1 MFPEKWYFKKS
12 SFWHFN
18 LSPFCLVCQL
28 CICTFFSKLFDSY
41 LLIFSEF
48 EQLKKKRNFL
58 LIQNIFFSQLA
69 SWKEII
75 TNSWWIKNISN
86 LIDGLNELV
95 CSFQSR
101 AKKLFF
107 KWPRLETP
115 QLFCNTWQRGSCGQ
129 TKTEAEHNHDY
140 GRRNPSY
147 HEIFFGVD
155 KVISYS
161 HNCASASPQ
170 FHSKLLCSL
179 NKLQSWLFQWS
190 HQPQLQILSS
200 PLITLWS
207 LFTVARFPSTTY
219 CIAHYII
226 LFEFL
231 ARTSYI
237 CTCTSQSEINWF
249 YFNGF

>member
-1 MFPEKWYFKKS
+1 MFMYIFQSIIW
-12 SFWHFN
+12 
-18 LSPFCLVCQL
+18 QL
-28 CICTFFSKLFDSY
+28 FVNFFSVG
-41 LLIFSEF
+41 
-48 EQLKKKRNFL
+48 QLKRNHNKFL
-58 LIQNIFFSQLA
+58 VNNWL
-69 SWKEII
+69 
-75 TNSWWIKNISN
+75 KNISN

-101 AKKLFF
+101 GKKFFF

>member
-1 MFPEKWYFKKS
+1 MNWSVVSNQEAKS
-12 SFWHFN
+12 F
-18 LSPFCLVCQL
+18 
-28 CICTFFSKLFDSY
+28 
-41 LLIFSEF
+41 
-48 EQLKKKRNFL
+48 
-58 LIQNIFFSQLA
+58 
-69 SWKEII
+69 
-75 TNSWWIKNISN
+75 
-86 LIDGLNELV
+86 
-95 CSFQSR
+95 
-101 AKKLFF
+101 FF

-155 KVISYS
+155 KVISDS

-237 CTCTSQSEINWF
+237 HMYLHFSEWNKLILFHFISMAFSASGLAVSLTRLKSIKVSYWNININVKLSNIRRF
-249 YFNGF
+249 ILNFIDRNQF